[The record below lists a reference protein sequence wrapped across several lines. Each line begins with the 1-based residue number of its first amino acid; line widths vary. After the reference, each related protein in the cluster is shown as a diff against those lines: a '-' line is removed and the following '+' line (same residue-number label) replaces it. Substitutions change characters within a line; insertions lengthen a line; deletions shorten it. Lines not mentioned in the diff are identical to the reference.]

1 MQANVGNMKLL
12 VTQALLISYNL
23 ISIMLTRLRTNGR
36 LPFKMLRLC
45 KRQSVNSRN
54 QQKETTWTVID
65 TRNLLSQQ
73 FIFSETTLFSSKC
86 WKQCTLP
93 LMATIHLVHLLFS
106 VRSSVQLPF
115 YKEEY
120 QITVATSAPALSE
133 LNTVSLQLRAAV
145 SAAIQLIKARG
156 GNSSTSLPSGLSSGS

>member
-36 LPFKMLRLC
+36 LPFKMIRLC

-93 LMATIHLVHLLFS
+93 LMATIHLVHLQFS

-120 QITVATSAPALSE
+120 QITVATSAPALSD
-133 LNTVSLQLRAAV
+133 VFS
-145 SAAIQLIKARG
+145 
-156 GNSSTSLPSGLSSGS
+156 

>member
-1 MQANVGNMKLL
+1 MQADVGNMKLL

-23 ISIMLTRLRTNGR
+23 IGIMLRRLRTNGR

-54 QQKETTWTVID
+54 QQKVTTWTIIN
-65 TRNLLSQQ
+65 TRNVLLQQ
-73 FIFSETTLFSSKC
+73 FISSETTLFSSKC
-86 WKQCTLP
+86 CKQCTVP
-93 LMATIHLVHLLFS
+93 LIATIHLIHLLFS

-120 QITVATSAPALSE
+120 RITVAMSAPALSD
-133 LNTVSLQLRAAV
+133 VFS
-145 SAAIQLIKARG
+145 
-156 GNSSTSLPSGLSSGS
+156 